1 MIIAKKNLEIKVF
14 VTFAKC
20 ILEKKVHEL
29 IVTHKKA
36 IELNVLQRKTWQ
48 HLFRMVARRATFAKR
63 MMEQYMLKPIE
74 LIFDQSHFKN
84 FFEAVCNKIVMEF

>member
-1 MIIAKKNLEIKVF
+1 MTIAKKNLGIRVF

-20 ILEKKVHEL
+20 ILEKKVHEF

-36 IELNVLQRKTWQ
+36 IELNVFQRKTWQ

-63 MMEQYMLKPIE
+63 MMEQYMLKRIE
-74 LIFDQSHFKN
+74 LIFDQRHFKN
-84 FFEAVCNKIVMEF
+84 FLKRFVIK